1 MTEEILDQK
10 EETKEPKKLTPEQ
23 LQEVQEAIS
32 FPRVE
37 RITFRNQEIN
47 LRPLPLSYAKR
58 AFKNLEAFRTSLVK
72 PAFLSNKQENKVK
85 DDLELAEELCKTFA
99 ILMEFYKIEIKDD
112 DGNIPKD
119 IEDVVTLQE
128 IIPLLE
134 AQLGIEEE
142 QNFLFFPWR
151 AMLVLNRFSK
161 EFSMMNKIIVDQNQ

>member
-1 MTEEILDQK
+1 
-10 EETKEPKKLTPEQ
+10 
-23 LQEVQEAIS
+23 
-32 FPRVE
+32 
-37 RITFRNQEIN
+37 
-47 LRPLPLSYAKR
+47 
-58 AFKNLEAFRTSLVK
+58 
-72 PAFLSNKQENKVK
+72 
-85 DDLELAEELCKTFA
+85 
-99 ILMEFYKIEIKDD
+99 MEFYKIEIKDD